1 MKLSEAIEQVRLE
14 KPHSF
19 SSDHCALFLTEIE
32 AQVQDYLGIPAEEWV
47 KYDWKNDGNK
57 ELIVPAPYDALY
69 ISFLK
74 AKIDYAN
81 EEYESYANNQ
91 AIHADDMES
100 FKAWAIRENKLKN
113 KSKAMLVN
121 WW

>member
-1 MKLSEAIEQVRLE
+1 MKLSEAIERVKAE

-19 SSDHCALFLTEIE
+19 SEDHCTLFITEVEAL
-32 AQVQDYLGIPAEEWV
+32 VQEYLGIQADKRIE
-47 KYDWKNDGNK
+47 YDWKEDGNK

-91 AIHADDMES
+91 AIHADDMEE
-100 FKAWAIRENKLKN
+100 FKAWAVREDKLQN
-113 KSKAMLVN
+113 KSNVTIRN

>member
-19 SSDHCALFLTEIE
+19 SPDHCTLFVTEIE
-32 AQVQDYLGIPAEEWV
+32 AQVQDYLGIPASEWV
-47 KYDWKNDGNK
+47 KYDWKEDGNE

-91 AIHADDMES
+91 AAHSDDMEN

-113 KSKAMLVN
+113 KSNTTITN